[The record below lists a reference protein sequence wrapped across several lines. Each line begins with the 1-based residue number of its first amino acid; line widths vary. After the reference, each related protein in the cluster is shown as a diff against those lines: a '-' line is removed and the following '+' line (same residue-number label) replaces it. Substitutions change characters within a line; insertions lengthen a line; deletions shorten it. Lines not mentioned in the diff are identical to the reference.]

1 MYASDYRKMARNAL
15 RGRWK
20 RMALMLLLA
29 GLLGASGGITL
40 GGGFNFSVNVNLND
54 AASAELRRL
63 MRIMSGVSVL
73 ISLWTL
79 FMGSWV
85 NVGLYGMG
93 SRVLDGESPRAGML
107 FPRGVFWKSVGM
119 NLMRTLIVL
128 LWSLLLVVPGLVA
141 AYRYAMADYILYR
154 HPEMGV
160 MDVLRES
167 KRCMQGRKG
176 GLFCLHLSFLGW
188 MLLTIVP
195 FELLAIV
202 LGFWVGSAG
211 NVPPAVVLGLT
222 MLVMMA
228 MAIANL
234 FLDAYMHMASVAFF
248 RDAERS
254 QTWQQEAQQG
264 WNENQE
270 RWDGADDAQYGPEDA
285 PDADGGAASP
295 DDELVA
301 RDMFMQYGCSRNR
314 MRDAGVLEQ
323 YEAYHVDSSSE
334 QLWLRR
340 YGNELI
346 VRFSHDPGTLDEIL
360 DLAAEYAMDTLL
372 IRALERID
380 RHIRRQSLPDV
391 EILNM
396 AGRALAL
403 ATSGTYDEHPDFV
416 QRRKEQVSDMAD
428 RLEARLREQEPGGD
442 WQRTLALVR
451 QMCA

>member
-1 MYASDYRKMARNAL
+1 MYASDYRRIARDAL
-15 RGRWK
+15 RGKWK
-20 RMALMLLLA
+20 RMAVMLLLA
-29 GLLGASGGITL
+29 GLLGATGGITL
-40 GGGFNFSVNVNLND
+40 GSGFNFSVNVNLND
-54 AASAELRRL
+54 AASAELRRM
-63 MRIMSGVSVL
+63 MRAMSGVSVL

-128 LWSLLLVVPGLVA
+128 LWSLLLVIPGIVA

-176 GLFCLHLSFLGW
+176 RLFFLHLSFLGW
-188 MLLTIVP
+188 MLLIIVP
-195 FELLAIV
+195 FDVLVIV
-202 LGFWVGSAG
+202 LGFWMGSAG

-222 MLVMMA
+222 MLVMLA
-228 MAIANL
+228 MSVANL
-234 FLDAYMHMASVAFF
+234 FLDAYMHMADVAFL
-248 RDAERS
+248 RDAERAQNS
-254 QTWQQEAQQG
+254 QQG
-264 WNENQE
+264 WDENQA
-270 RWDGADDAQYGPEDA
+270 RRDGAGDVGYGPEDA
-285 PDADGGAASP
+285 PDADGPAYSYADETAAR
-295 DDELVA
+295 EL
-301 RDMFMQYGCSRNR
+301 FTQYGCSRNR

-323 YEAYHVDSSSE
+323 YEAYHVDASSE
-334 QLWLRR
+334 QLWLQR
-340 YGNELI
+340 YGNALI
-346 VRFSHDPGTLDEIL
+346 VRFSNDPGTLDEIL
-360 DLAAEYAMDTLL
+360 ELAAEYAMDTLL

-380 RHIRRQSLPDV
+380 RHIRRQTLPDT

-396 AGRALAL
+396 AGRVLAL
-403 ATSGTYDEHPDFV
+403 VVSGTFDEHPDFV
-416 QRRKEQVSDMAD
+416 QRRREQVSDMAD
-428 RLEARLREQEPGGD
+428 RLEARLREQDGDGG

-451 QMCA
+451 QMCGQG

>member
-1 MYASDYRKMARNAL
+1 MYASDYRRIARDAL

-29 GLLGASGGITL
+29 GLLGASGGVSL
-40 GGGFNFSVNVNLND
+40 GSSFNFSVNLNLND
-54 AASAELRRL
+54 AASAELRSM
-63 MRIMSGVSVL
+63 MRAMSGISVL

-107 FPRGVFWKSVGM
+107 FPRGVFLKSVGM

-128 LWSLLLVVPGLVA
+128 LWSLLLVIPGIVA

-176 GLFCLHLSFLGW
+176 GLFFLHLSFLGW

-195 FELLAIV
+195 FELLVIV
-202 LGFWVGSAG
+202 LGFWVGSVG
-211 NVPPAVVLGLT
+211 NAPAAAVLGLT
-222 MLVMMA
+222 MLVMLV

-234 FLDAYMHMASVAFF
+234 FLDAYMHMAGVAFF
-248 RDAERS
+248 RDAERG
-254 QTWQQEAQQG
+254 QTWQQQG
-264 WNENQE
+264 RDENQE
-270 RWDGADDAQYGPEDA
+270 RRDGADDLGYGTEAA
-285 PDADGGAASP
+285 PDGDGPAYSYADETAAR
-295 DDELVA
+295 E
-301 RDMFMQYGCSRNR
+301 MFTQYGCSRKR
-314 MRDAGVLEQ
+314 MREAGVLDG

-334 QLWLRR
+334 QIWLRR

-346 VRFSHDPGTLDEIL
+346 VRFSHDPDTLDEIL
-360 DLAAEYAMDTLL
+360 NLAAEYAMEELL

-380 RHIRRQSLPDV
+380 RHIRRQSLSDV

-396 AGRALAL
+396 AGRVLAL
-403 ATSGTYDEHPDFV
+403 VVSGTFDEHPDFV
-416 QRRKEQVSDMAD
+416 QRRREQVADMAD
-428 RLEARLREQEPGGD
+428 RLEMRLREQDDGGS